1 MQSAVLQYAL
11 QPIFYIFLLLEDLLI
26 LHPGMNDLLASTEA
40 ANCKVCPA
48 TQVMASCNAALMCI
62 HFKYSLLP

>member
-1 MQSAVLQYAL
+1 
-11 QPIFYIFLLLEDLLI
+11 
-26 LHPGMNDLLASTEA
+26 LLASTEA